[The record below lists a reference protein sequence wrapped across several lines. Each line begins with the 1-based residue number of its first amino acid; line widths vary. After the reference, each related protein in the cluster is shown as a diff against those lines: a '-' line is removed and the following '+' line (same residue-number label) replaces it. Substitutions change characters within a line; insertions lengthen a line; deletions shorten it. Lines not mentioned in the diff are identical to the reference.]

1 MQSGKILTI
10 WQKICSIVKLW
21 PDISLTFQILLLL
34 WTVNLKCS
42 KLDSEKTCG
51 TAEVSIVEIRYIT
64 PADDKMTISRIY
76 EESWKY
82 AYKGI
87 IPQDYLES
95 LPEGRWVANLENS
108 NWGTLVCVDSGRIVG
123 TSSFCE
129 SRFNQ
134 FKGWGE
140 IISIYLLPDYMGR
153 GFGKA
158 LFHSVIEE
166 LKKMGYRNIFLWVL
180 EKNLRA
186 RKFYEKEGFSMSDD
200 YLDDNIGGKDV
211 REIRYIYREE

>member
-1 MQSGKILTI
+1 M
-10 WQKICSIVKLW
+10 
-21 PDISLTFQILLLL
+21 
-34 WTVNLKCS
+34 
-42 KLDSEKTCG
+42 
-51 TAEVSIVEIRYIT
+51 EIRYIT

-108 NWGTLVCVDSGRIVG
+108 NGGTLVCVDNGRIVG

-153 GFGKA
+153 GFGK
-158 LFHSVIEE
+158 V
-166 LKKMGYRNIFLWVL
+166 FLTQL
-180 EKNLRA
+180 L
-186 RKFYEKEGFSMSDD
+186 SS
-200 YLDDNIGGKDV
+200 
-211 REIRYIYREE
+211 

>member
-1 MQSGKILTI
+1 M
-10 WQKICSIVKLW
+10 
-21 PDISLTFQILLLL
+21 
-34 WTVNLKCS
+34 
-42 KLDSEKTCG
+42 
-51 TAEVSIVEIRYIT
+51 EIRYIT
-64 PADDKMTISRIY
+64 PTDDKMTISRIY
-76 EESWKY
+76 EESRKY

-108 NWGTLVCVDSGRIVG
+108 NGGTLVCVDNGRIVG

-129 SRFNQ
+129 SRFSQ
-134 FKGWGE
+134 FSGWAE

-158 LFHSVIEE
+158 LFDSVIVE

-180 EKNLRA
+180 EENLRA
-186 RKFYEKEGFSMSDD
+186 RKFYEKEGFIMTDA
-200 YLDDNIGGKDV
+200 YLDDNIGGKNV
-211 REIRYIYREE
+211 CEIRYIYREE